1 MRITFGR
8 YIPKNSVI
16 HKMDPRMKLFMII
29 VLIVSVFFPIG
40 LTGYLIISVVIISV
54 FALSQL
60 SFKVLIRLFV
70 PVSFIFVIIVI
81 MNFFFIHPSNQAIE
95 EISKWTT
102 SNTNKIFWTKTS
114 NSLIGQLDVN
124 AVNILQNDKLE
135 NIKNLQPI
143 GYFFNWKVFWF
154 SEKALYSALVM
165 GMRIYLMITLT
176 CILTGTTPSL
186 QLTLAIEDL
195 LSPLRLIKA
204 PVYILSMIISI
215 ALRMIPTLIDEAG
228 RIMKAQASR
237 GIDIKNGKFKD
248 KVKSLTSL
256 IIPLLVSSFQKA
268 EDLAYA
274 MDARGYD
281 PNASR
286 TRFVQFKPRLTD
298 FILFVLGISFAVFM
312 MVYGLNPS
320 GIFTNWHINH
330 IDSLVT
336 Y

>member
-1 MRITFGR
+1 MRISFGR
-8 YIPKNSVI
+8 YIPKNSLI
-16 HKMDPRMKLFMII
+16 HKMDPRLKLFMIM

-40 LTGYLIISVVIISV
+40 LTGYLIISGIIIGL

-60 SFKVLIRLFV
+60 SFKMLVRLLV
-70 PVSFIFVIIVI
+70 PVTFIFAIIVL
-81 MNFFFIHPSNQAIE
+81 MNFFFIHPSSNAVSQ
-95 EISKWTT
+95 ISSWVE
-102 SNTNKIFWTKTS
+102 NNPNKIFWTKS
-114 NSLIGQLDVN
+114 NGTIVGQLDVD
-124 AVNILQNDKLE
+124 AVSQITNSLGKE
-135 NIKNLQPI
+135 IKNLQPI

-176 CILTGTTPSL
+176 CILTGSTPSL

-281 PNASR
+281 PNATR
-286 TRFVQFKPRLTD
+286 TRFVQFKFRIID
-298 FILFVLGISFAVFM
+298 AIIFVLGISFAIFM
-312 MVYGLNPS
+312 MVYGSNPH
-320 GIFTNWHINH
+320 GIFTNWHISH
-330 IDSLVT
+330 IDSLVA

>member
-1 MRITFGR
+1 MRISFGR
-8 YIPKNSVI
+8 YIPKNSLI
-16 HKMDPRMKLFMII
+16 HKMDPRLKLFMIM

-40 LTGYLIISVVIISV
+40 LTGYLIISGIIIGL

-60 SFKVLIRLFV
+60 SFKMLVRLLV
-70 PVSFIFVIIVI
+70 PVTFIFAIIVL
-81 MNFFFIHPSNQAIE
+81 MNFFFIHPSSNAVGQ
-95 EISKWTT
+95 ISSWVE
-102 SNTNKIFWTKTS
+102 NNPNKIFWTKS
-114 NSLIGQLDVN
+114 NGTIVGQLDVD
-124 AVNILQNDKLE
+124 AVSQITSSLGKE
-135 NIKNLQPI
+135 IKNLQPI

-176 CILTGTTPSL
+176 CILTGSTPSL

-281 PNASR
+281 PNATR
-286 TRFVQFKPRLTD
+286 TRFVQFKFRIID
-298 FILFVLGISFAVFM
+298 AIIFVLGISFAIFM
-312 MVYGLNPS
+312 MVYGSNPH
-320 GIFTNWHINH
+320 GIFTNWHISH
-330 IDSLVT
+330 IDSLVA

>member
-1 MRITFGR
+1 MRISFGR
-8 YIPKNSVI
+8 YIPKNSLI
-16 HKMDPRMKLFMII
+16 YKMDPRLKLFMIM

-40 LTGYLIISVVIISV
+40 LTGYLIISGIIIGL

-60 SFKVLIRLFV
+60 SFKMLVRLLV
-70 PVSFIFVIIVI
+70 PVTFIFAIIVL
-81 MNFFFIHPSNQAIE
+81 MNFFFIHPSSNAVGQ
-95 EISKWTT
+95 ISSWVE
-102 SNTNKIFWTKTS
+102 NNPNKIFWTKS
-114 NSLIGQLDVN
+114 NGTIVGQLDVD
-124 AVNILQNDKLE
+124 AVSQITNSLGKE
-135 NIKNLQPI
+135 IKNLQPI

-176 CILTGTTPSL
+176 CILTGSTPSL

-274 MDARGYD
+274 MDARGYN
-281 PNASR
+281 PNATR
-286 TRFVQFKPRLTD
+286 TRFVQFK
-298 FILFVLGISFAVFM
+298 FKIINAIIFVLGISFAIFM
-312 MVYGLNPS
+312 MVYGSNPH
-320 GIFTNWHINH
+320 GIFTNWHISH
-330 IDSLVT
+330 IDLLVA

>member
-8 YIPKNSVI
+8 YIPKNSLI
-16 HKMDPRMKLFMII
+16 HKMDPRLKLFMII

-40 LTGYLIISVVIISV
+40 LTGYLIISGIIIGL

-60 SFKVLIRLFV
+60 SFKMLARLFI
-70 PVSFIFVIIVI
+70 PVTFIFAIIVI
-81 MNFFFIHPSNQAIE
+81 MNFFFIHPSNNAIE
-95 EISKWTT
+95 QITEWIKTHP
-102 SNTNKIFWTKTS
+102 NQIFWNKT
-114 NSLIGQLDVN
+114 NQTIVGQLDVD
-124 AVNILQNDKLE
+124 AVNKINQTIHGG
-135 NIKNLQPI
+135 IKNLQPI

-195 LSPLRLIKA
+195 LTPLRLIKA

-286 TRFVQFKPRLTD
+286 TRFVQFKLRTADVIL
-298 FILFVLGISFAVFM
+298 FILGIGLAIFM
-312 MVYGLNPS
+312 MVYGSNPS
-320 GIFTNWHINH
+320 GIFTNWHISH
-330 IDSLVT
+330 VDSLVA

>member
-1 MRITFGR
+1 
-8 YIPKNSVI
+8 
-16 HKMDPRMKLFMII
+16 MDPRLKLFMIM

-40 LTGYLIISVVIISV
+40 LTGYLIISGIIIGL

-60 SFKVLIRLFV
+60 SFKMLVRLLV
-70 PVSFIFVIIVI
+70 PVTFIFAIIVL
-81 MNFFFIHPSNQAIE
+81 MNFFFIHPSSNAVGQ
-95 EISKWTT
+95 ISSWVE
-102 SNTNKIFWTKTS
+102 NNPNKIFWTKS
-114 NSLIGQLDVN
+114 NGTIVGQLDVD
-124 AVNILQNDKLE
+124 AVSQITNSLGKE
-135 NIKNLQPI
+135 IKNLQPI

-176 CILTGTTPSL
+176 CILTGSTPSL

-281 PNASR
+281 PNATR
-286 TRFVQFKPRLTD
+286 TRFVQFKFRIID
-298 FILFVLGISFAVFM
+298 AIIFVLGISFAIFM
-312 MVYGLNPS
+312 MVYGSNPH
-320 GIFTNWHINH
+320 GIFTNWHISH
-330 IDSLVT
+330 IDSLVA

>member
-1 MRITFGR
+1 MRISFGR
-8 YIPKNSVI
+8 YIPKNSLI
-16 HKMDPRMKLFMII
+16 HKMDPRLKLFMIM

-40 LTGYLIISVVIISV
+40 LTGYLIISGIIIGL

-60 SFKVLIRLFV
+60 SFKMLVRLLV
-70 PVSFIFVIIVI
+70 PVTFIFAIIVL
-81 MNFFFIHPSNQAIE
+81 MNFFFIHPSSNAVNQISSWIE
-95 EISKWTT
+95 K
-102 SNTNKIFWTKTS
+102 NPNKIFWTKS
-114 NSLIGQLDVN
+114 NGTIVGQLDVD
-124 AVNILQNDKLE
+124 AVSQITNSLGKE
-135 NIKNLQPI
+135 IKNLQPI

-176 CILTGTTPSL
+176 CILTGSTPSL

-281 PNASR
+281 PNATR
-286 TRFVQFKPRLTD
+286 TRFVQFKFRIID
-298 FILFVLGISFAVFM
+298 AIIFVLGISFAIFM
-312 MVYGLNPS
+312 MVYGSNPH
-320 GIFTNWHINH
+320 GIFTNWHISH
-330 IDSLVT
+330 IDSLVA

>member
-1 MRITFGR
+1 MRISFGR

-16 HKMDPRMKLFMII
+16 HKMDPRLKMFMVIT
-29 VLIVSVFFPIG
+29 LIVSIFFPIKF
-40 LTGYLIISVVIISV
+40 TGYLIIAVGILTL
-54 FALSQL
+54 FFLSKL
-60 SFKVLIRLFV
+60 NLNLLVRLLF
-70 PVSFIFVIIVI
+70 PVSFIFIIILI
-81 MNFFFIHPSNQAIE
+81 MNFFFIHPSESDI
-95 EISKWTT
+95 T
-102 SNTNKIFWTKTS
+102 KITDYYNNHK
-114 NSLIGQLDVN
+114 
-124 AVNILQNDKLE
+124 NDLPSGFLWFVSSTFRSGRLSAEGINGADAGLKG
-135 NIKNLQPI
+135 IDPI

-154 SEKALYSALVM
+154 SEKALYSAIVM
-165 GMRIYLMITLT
+165 AFRIYLMITLT

-195 LSPLRLIKA
+195 LSPLKIIKL

-228 RIMKAQASR
+228 RIMKAQSSR

-281 PNASR
+281 PNARR
-286 TRFVQFKPRLTD
+286 TRFIQFKLNWID
-298 FILFVLGISFAVFM
+298 ILIFSVGIAFATFMIVYATSPVVFA
-312 MVYGLNPS
+312 
-320 GIFTNWHINH
+320 NWHITH
-330 IDSLVT
+330 IDSLVGR
-336 Y
+336 

>member
-1 MRITFGR
+1 MRISFGR
-8 YIPKNSVI
+8 YIPKNSLI
-16 HKMDPRMKLFMII
+16 HKMDPRLKLFMIM

-40 LTGYLIISVVIISV
+40 LTGYLIISGIIIGL

-60 SFKVLIRLFV
+60 SFKMLVRLLV
-70 PVSFIFVIIVI
+70 PVTFIFTIIVL
-81 MNFFFIHPSNQAIE
+81 MNFFFIHPSSNAVSQ
-95 EISKWTT
+95 ISSWVE
-102 SNTNKIFWTKTS
+102 NNPNKIFWTKS
-114 NSLIGQLDVN
+114 NGTIVGQLDVD
-124 AVNILQNDKLE
+124 AVSQITNSLGKE
-135 NIKNLQPI
+135 IKNLQPI

-176 CILTGTTPSL
+176 CILTGSTPSL

-281 PNASR
+281 PNATR
-286 TRFVQFKPRLTD
+286 TRFVQFKFRIVD
-298 FILFVLGISFAVFM
+298 AIIFVLGISFAIFM
-312 MVYGLNPS
+312 MVYGSNPH
-320 GIFTNWHINH
+320 GIFTNWHISH
-330 IDSLVT
+330 IDSLVA

>member
-1 MRITFGR
+1 MRISFGR
-8 YIPKNSVI
+8 YIPKNSLI
-16 HKMDPRMKLFMII
+16 HKMDPRLKLFMIM
-29 VLIVSVFFPIG
+29 VLIISVFFPIG
-40 LTGYLIISVVIISV
+40 LTGYLIISGIIIGL

-60 SFKVLIRLFV
+60 SFKMLVRLLV
-70 PVSFIFVIIVI
+70 PVTFIFAIIVL
-81 MNFFFIHPSNQAIE
+81 MNFFFIHPSSNAVGQ
-95 EISKWTT
+95 ISSWVE
-102 SNTNKIFWTKTS
+102 NNPNKIFWTKVNGT
-114 NSLIGQLDVN
+114 IVGQLDVD
-124 AVNILQNDKLE
+124 AVSQITNSLGKE
-135 NIKNLQPI
+135 IKNLQPI

-176 CILTGTTPSL
+176 CILTGSTPSL

-281 PNASR
+281 PNATR
-286 TRFVQFKPRLTD
+286 TRFVQFKFRIID
-298 FILFVLGISFAVFM
+298 AIIFALGISFAIFM
-312 MVYGLNPS
+312 MVYGSNPH
-320 GIFTNWHINH
+320 GIFTNWHISH
-330 IDSLVT
+330 IDSLVA

>member
-1 MRITFGR
+1 MRISFGR
-8 YIPKNSVI
+8 YIPKNSLI
-16 HKMDPRMKLFMII
+16 HKMDPRLKLFMIM

-40 LTGYLIISVVIISV
+40 LTGYLIISGIIIGL

-60 SFKVLIRLFV
+60 SFKMLVRLLV
-70 PVSFIFVIIVI
+70 PVTFIFAIIVL
-81 MNFFFIHPSNQAIE
+81 MNFFFIHPSSNAVGQ
-95 EISKWTT
+95 ISSWVE
-102 SNTNKIFWTKTS
+102 NNPNKIFWTKS
-114 NSLIGQLDVN
+114 NGTIVGQLDVD
-124 AVNILQNDKLE
+124 AVSQITNSLGKE
-135 NIKNLQPI
+135 IKNLQPI

-176 CILTGTTPSL
+176 CILTGSTLSL

-281 PNASR
+281 PNATR
-286 TRFVQFKPRLTD
+286 TRFVQFKFRIID
-298 FILFVLGISFAVFM
+298 AIIFVLGISFAIFM
-312 MVYGLNPS
+312 MVYGSNPH
-320 GIFTNWHINH
+320 GIFTNWHISH
-330 IDSLVT
+330 IDSLVA

>member
-1 MRITFGR
+1 MRISFGR
-8 YIPKNSVI
+8 YIPKNSLI
-16 HKMDPRMKLFMII
+16 HKMDPRLKLFMIM

-40 LTGYLIISVVIISV
+40 LTGYLIISGIIIGL

-60 SFKVLIRLFV
+60 SFKMLVRLLV
-70 PVSFIFVIIVI
+70 PVTFIFAIIVL
-81 MNFFFIHPSNQAIE
+81 MNFFFIHPSSNAVSQ
-95 EISKWTT
+95 ISSWVE
-102 SNTNKIFWTKTS
+102 NNPNKIFWTKS
-114 NSLIGQLDVN
+114 NGTIVGQLDVD
-124 AVNILQNDKLE
+124 AVSQITNSFGKE
-135 NIKNLQPI
+135 IKNLQPI

-176 CILTGTTPSL
+176 CILTGSTPSL

-281 PNASR
+281 PNATR
-286 TRFVQFKPRLTD
+286 TRFVQFKFRIID
-298 FILFVLGISFAVFM
+298 AIIFVLGISFAIFM
-312 MVYGLNPS
+312 MVYGSNPH
-320 GIFTNWHINH
+320 GIFTNWHISH
-330 IDSLVT
+330 IDSLVA

>member
-1 MRITFGR
+1 MRISFGR
-8 YIPKNSVI
+8 YIPKNSLI
-16 HKMDPRMKLFMII
+16 HKMDPRLKLFMIM

-40 LTGYLIISVVIISV
+40 LTGYLIISSIILGL

-60 SFKVLIRLFV
+60 SFKMLVRLLV
-70 PVSFIFVIIVI
+70 PVTFIFAIIVL
-81 MNFFFIHPSNQAIE
+81 MNFFFIHPSSNAVSQ
-95 EISKWTT
+95 ISSWVEK
-102 SNTNKIFWTKTS
+102 NPNKIFWTKANGT
-114 NSLIGQLDVN
+114 IVGQLDVD
-124 AVNILQNDKLE
+124 AVSQITSSLGKE
-135 NIKNLQPI
+135 IKNLQPI

-176 CILTGTTPSL
+176 CILTGSTPSL

-281 PNASR
+281 PNATR
-286 TRFVQFKPRLTD
+286 TRFVQFKFRIID
-298 FILFVLGISFAVFM
+298 AIIFVLGISFAIFM
-312 MVYGLNPS
+312 MVYGSNPH
-320 GIFTNWHINH
+320 GIFTNWHISH
-330 IDSLVT
+330 IDSLVA

>member
-1 MRITFGR
+1 MRISFGR
-8 YIPKNSVI
+8 YIPKNSLI
-16 HKMDPRMKLFMII
+16 HKMDPRLKLFMIM

-40 LTGYLIISVVIISV
+40 LTGYLIISGIIIGL

-60 SFKVLIRLFV
+60 SFKMLVRLLV
-70 PVSFIFVIIVI
+70 PVTFIFAIIVL
-81 MNFFFIHPSNQAIE
+81 MNFFFIHPSSNAVGQ
-95 EISKWTT
+95 ISSWVE
-102 SNTNKIFWTKTS
+102 NNPNKIFWTKS
-114 NSLIGQLDVN
+114 NGTIVGQLDVD
-124 AVNILQNDKLE
+124 AVSQITNSLGKE
-135 NIKNLQPI
+135 IKNLQPI

-176 CILTGTTPSL
+176 CILTGSTPSL

-281 PNASR
+281 PNATR
-286 TRFVQFKPRLTD
+286 TRFVQFKFRIID
-298 FILFVLGISFAVFM
+298 AIIFVLGISFAIFM
-312 MVYGLNPS
+312 MVYGSNPH
-320 GIFTNWHINH
+320 GIFTNWHISH
-330 IDSLVT
+330 IDSLVA

>member
-1 MRITFGR
+1 MRISFGR
-8 YIPKNSVI
+8 YIPKNSLI
-16 HKMDPRMKLFMII
+16 HKMDPRLKLFMIM

-40 LTGYLIISVVIISV
+40 LTGYLIISGIIIGL

-60 SFKVLIRLFV
+60 SFKMLVRLLV
-70 PVSFIFVIIVI
+70 PVTFIFAIIVL
-81 MNFFFIHPSNQAIE
+81 MNFFFIHPSSNAVSQ
-95 EISKWTT
+95 ISSWVE
-102 SNTNKIFWTKTS
+102 NNPNKIFWTKS
-114 NSLIGQLDVN
+114 NGTIVGQLDVD
-124 AVNILQNDKLE
+124 AVSQITNSFGKE
-135 NIKNLQPI
+135 IKNLQPI

-176 CILTGTTPSL
+176 CILTGSTPSL

-215 ALRMIPTLIDEAG
+215 ALSMIPTLIDEAG

-281 PNASR
+281 PNATR
-286 TRFVQFKPRLTD
+286 TRFVQFKFRIID
-298 FILFVLGISFAVFM
+298 AIIFVLGISFAIFM
-312 MVYGLNPS
+312 MVYGSNPH
-320 GIFTNWHINH
+320 GIFTNWHISH
-330 IDSLVT
+330 IDSLVA

>member
-1 MRITFGR
+1 MRISFGR
-8 YIPKNSVI
+8 YIPKNSLI
-16 HKMDPRMKLFMII
+16 HKMDPRLKLFMIM

-40 LTGYLIISVVIISV
+40 LTGYLIISGIIIGL

-60 SFKVLIRLFV
+60 SFKMLVRLLV
-70 PVSFIFVIIVI
+70 PVTFIFAIIVL
-81 MNFFFIHPSNQAIE
+81 MNFFFIHPSSNAVGQ
-95 EISKWTT
+95 ISSWVE
-102 SNTNKIFWTKTS
+102 NNPNKIFWTKS
-114 NSLIGQLDVN
+114 NGTIVGQLDVD
-124 AVNILQNDKLE
+124 AVSQITNSLGKE
-135 NIKNLQPI
+135 IKNLQPI

-176 CILTGTTPSL
+176 CILTGSTPSL
-186 QLTLAIEDL
+186 QLSLAIEDL

-281 PNASR
+281 PNATR
-286 TRFVQFKPRLTD
+286 TRFVQFKFRIID
-298 FILFVLGISFAVFM
+298 AIIFVLGISFAIFM
-312 MVYGLNPS
+312 MVYGSNPH
-320 GIFTNWHINH
+320 GIFTNWHISH
-330 IDSLVT
+330 IDSLVA